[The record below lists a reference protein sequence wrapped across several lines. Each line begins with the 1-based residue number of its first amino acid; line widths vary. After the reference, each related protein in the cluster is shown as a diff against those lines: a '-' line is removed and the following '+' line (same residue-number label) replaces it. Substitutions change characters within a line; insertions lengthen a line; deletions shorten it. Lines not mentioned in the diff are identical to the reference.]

1 MRYGSLAESAIKIL
15 EIRRGVFIL
24 MTKLYQE
31 PGMSTQA
38 KIQLFYPDV
47 RLKTAE
53 LLDVFIYS
61 TVLDFTG

>member
-1 MRYGSLAESAIKIL
+1 
-15 EIRRGVFIL
+15 
-24 MTKLYQE
+24 MTNLYQE

-53 LLDVFIYS
+53 LFDFFIYS
-61 TVLDFTG
+61 TVFDLQGRGSATNTKYNR